1 MLLVTFLSSKYQ
13 IDLSRYLPS
22 RGALAFY
29 IWAVAVC
36 IVIAYSLFR
45 FIIGRK
51 RTDDLTSKV
60 LDALARIYQ
69 RAR

>member
-1 MLLVTFLSSKYQ
+1 MLQVTFLSSKYQ

-36 IVIAYSLFR
+36 IVIAYLFR